1 LQLYSVYSLFPAT
14 EEIEMPN
21 RKTTTKTRRTA
32 QPRNLK
38 PPAAKVANIKGG
50 AVRGESK
57 DTKH

>member
-1 LQLYSVYSLFPAT
+1 
-14 EEIEMPN
+14 MPN
-21 RKTTTKTRRTA
+21 RKTTVKTRRVA

-50 AVRGESK
+50 AIKGESK